1 MDNRHIFK
9 ALKLYLFNKIVRTFC
24 VEEIFSRIFKKNVFI
39 PKAESAPT
47 KQNRQL

>member
-9 ALKLYLFNKIVRTFC
+9 ALKLYLFNKIVRTFF
-24 VEEIFSRIFKKNVFI
+24 VEEIFFRIFKKNVFI
-39 PKAESAPT
+39 PKAASAPT